1 MGIRADQKR
10 VFREAIRN
18 LSGYYGVKDANSFMS
33 ILLASSADENI
44 TMASLEDAKSFAQE
58 GTLDEL
64 SDVLLSTTGDGL
76 YLTEMVEKIDAYC
89 NGNSNDPVASGFLR
103 DPETEGCPLISVTGL
118 EKLPDAEGFNYKRGS
133 NIKDILLTSSPLQNV
148 QGDMQSIAVVEVH
161 HPNLNFSNRDTAAAS
176 IFLQSLPSI
185 EMSKAVPYFDCK
197 IITKGDPV
205 APDPSGDNEN
215 ESKLTFSN
223 GISIYRFLQGDEITA
238 ADAVTRSLIS
248 ATPVEFFSELPS
260 VGGTAGSQ
268 DSQEEE
274 SITVAGMEVFTSP
287 QTMTDGTLTYT
298 DLDTTN
304 TEEVPYKNKILDK
317 FRPFLTLNSFSSN
330 VAPSVGPLS
339 TESAAMKIK
348 LHDKTR
354 LKEIAPLVVPGQLGT
369 VELMIEYGW
378 SHPQQD
384 PRENPYGAL
393 INSMKRRSKWG
404 IVNSS
409 YSFTPAGEVDVD
421 LKLITKGAA
430 NTAFELISNTGGN
443 RPDDNLKKV
452 IKKIKNT
459 FRELKAAGYSM
470 NEEMG
475 APDVIGKTTSMKGL
489 NSIEPDDWKKIN
501 KFLQSMKK
509 HGGSKN
515 ASKWSEF
522 EGYIADAKV
531 KQVDLLKELKDRFR
545 DQMSK
550 CAYVVP
556 KKVRKRKKKPASKKS
571 TTGTDIG
578 LQTPAGTEG
587 GYQQQS
593 GANDTNA
600 DGTLRVEDNGPTT
613 ASAAGGNQSAADK
626 LSEIKNIGQNPQ
638 PNTNRDVNAVSVRIE
653 DQKKKDSTKKKAAS
667 GGHYVIDH
675 SPWQDLPN
683 TQTPDPYI
691 VTDTEKYKKS
701 TLFSISPV
709 SHVSFAKL
717 LLHFVAEP
725 LSNTGKFD
733 EVQLYFYPINEY
745 AMWARGLNVGQYPIN
760 KLRFQEVFEEAL
772 TKSASMSIQ
781 AFVNMIARN
790 FFQYQGDD
798 IYGLSTFYGKNE
810 EGKMAIKEKYQKD
823 ETAKI
828 KFTESKQDILNLCYG
843 DSPIR
848 KFKKPQI
855 KMHIDCVPH
864 QNNEGE
870 TILRLHFFDQAVD
883 SYASY
888 TQLWQAT
895 SSAELGTVG
904 KYASKIRK
912 RIKMQPPP
920 EGGNNSAERK
930 EWDKLS
936 AARDNR
942 ITEWKSHM
950 EAAFKTTDGGQTYT
964 LGDVTLEKI
973 DIKLPVEN
981 DSEKEESHVVYKV
994 IGGPDQLRG
1003 ILAKNMPTLK
1013 YGTEFSGILNASL
1026 STQSDPS
1033 METINMKRQGVGNVP
1048 QGVVDDGLPLTVR
1061 PVELQLDIFGC
1072 PFVYFG
1078 QQFFVDFQTN
1088 TTIDDVYTVTSISH
1102 SISEKDFK
1110 TQLKLVPLNKLGQYR
1125 SMATTLATIG
1135 ALSKELSEKLEKE
1148 NN

>member
-1 MGIRADQKR
+1 MGIRKDQKKI
-10 VFREAIRN
+10 FREAIRN

-33 ILLASSADENI
+33 ILLASSTDENM
-44 TMASLEDAKSFAQE
+44 TMSSLEAAKDFAQE
-58 GTLDEL
+58 GSLDEL
-64 SDVLLSTTGDGL
+64 ADILLSTTGDGL
-76 YLTEMVEKIDAYC
+76 YLTEMIAKIDEYC
-89 NGNSNDPVASGFLR
+89 NGNKSDPVAEGFLR
-103 DPETEGCPLISVTGL
+103 DPANGKCPLLSVTTLDKQTGA
-118 EKLPDAEGFNYKRGS
+118 DGFSYKRGA
-133 NIKDILLTSSPLQNV
+133 DVRQILNTESQFSNV
-148 QGDMQSIAVVEVH
+148 QGEMKSIGVIEVH
-161 HPNLNFSNRDTAAAS
+161 HPNLNFANRDTAAAS
-176 IFLQSLPSI
+176 IFLQSLPSV

-238 ADAVTRSLIS
+238 DDTVTRTLIG
-248 ATPVEFFSELPS
+248 ATPVEFIGALPS
-260 VGGTAGSQ
+260 VGGTAGE
-268 DSQEEE
+268 QEQQEVQ
-274 SITVAGMEVFTSP
+274 SITVAGMEVFTTP
-287 QTMTDGTLTYT
+287 QTLTDGTLTYT

-304 TEEVPYKNKILDK
+304 TEEVAYKNKILDK
-317 FRPFLTLNSFSSN
+317 FRPFLTLTSFTSN

-339 TESAAMKIK
+339 TESASMKIK

-369 VELMIEYGW
+369 VELMIDYGW
-378 SHPQQD
+378 SHPQTD
-384 PRENPYGAL
+384 PAENPYGAL

-409 YSFTPAGEVDVD
+409 YNFSPTGEVDID

-443 RPDDNLKKV
+443 RPDENLKKA
-452 IKKIKNT
+452 IKKIRNT
-459 FRELKAAGYSM
+459 FRDLKAAGYSM

-489 NSIEPDDWKKIN
+489 NSIEPEDWKKIS
-501 KFLQSMKK
+501 KFLQAMKK
-509 HGGSKN
+509 HGGSTN
-515 ASKWSEF
+515 SSKWTDLER
-522 EGYIADAKV
+522 YINDAKT
-531 KQVDLLKELKDRFR
+531 KQVSLLKELKDRFR

-556 KKVRKRKKKPASKKS
+556 SKRRRFVKSKKPTSKKGNKSVEQALQNTSSGGRPQQSDPSAINDDGTLAQPAQVSQASDLNQEASPPSTTTPSPKPNTNGQVNAISVAVSDKQKKKEEKKPASS
-571 TTGTDIG
+571 GYYVTIA
-578 LQTPAGTEG
+578 TPW
-587 GYQQQS
+587 
-593 GANDTNA
+593 D
-600 DGTLRVEDNGPTT
+600 
-613 ASAAGGNQSAADK
+613 DK
-626 LSEIKNIGQNPQ
+626 PK
-638 PNTNRDVNAVSVRIE
+638 
-653 DQKKKDSTKKKAAS
+653 
-667 GGHYVIDH
+667 
-675 SPWQDLPN
+675 
-683 TQTPDPYI
+683 TQTVDPYI
-691 VTDTEKYKKS
+691 VTDKEDYKKT
-701 TLFSISPV
+701 TLFSISET

-781 AFVNMIARN
+781 AFVNIIARN

-810 EGKMAIKEKYQKD
+810 KGKMAIKERYQKD

-828 KFTESKQDILNLCYG
+828 KFTESKQDILNLCYS

-864 QNNEGE
+864 QSNEGE
-870 TILRLHFFDQAVD
+870 TVLRLHFFDQAVD
-883 SYASY
+883 SYSSY

-912 RIKMQPPP
+912 RVKTNPPP

-930 EWDKLS
+930 EWEKLKT
-936 AARDNR
+936 ARDNR
-942 ITEWKSHM
+942 ITEWKSHF
-950 EAAFKTTDGGQTYT
+950 EAAFKTSDGGQTYS

-973 DIKLPVEN
+973 DIKLPESS
-981 DSEKEESHVVYKV
+981 DSEKEEPHVVYKV
-994 IGGPDQLRG
+994 VGGPDQLRG

-1013 YGTEFSGILNASL
+1013 YGTEYSGILNASL

-1061 PVELQLDIFGC
+1061 PVQLQLDVFGC

-1102 SISEKDFK
+1102 TISEKEFK

-1135 ALSKELSEKLEKE
+1135 ALSKDLSEKLKKE
-1148 NN
+1148 SGQ